1 MMKDRRWEGGW
12 ERRKEKRESWEGQ
25 GQAITQK
32 EDGMG
37 CQKRGNG
44 KHKTE
49 KWREKRKY
57 RKIEEKERG

>member
-1 MMKDRRWEGGW
+1 MKDRRWEGGW
-12 ERRKEKRESWEGQ
+12 ETGKEKRKSWEHKGKQ
-25 GQAITQK
+25 LHKRKT
-32 EDGMG
+32 EMG
-37 CQKRGNG
+37 CQKRENG